1 MKAQTSH
8 PNTSSK
14 QNLLDKN
21 LNAIGFSLKHQIYPG
36 FDKPEN
42 KGQPPNTL
50 SHNKNPRKLSKL
62 DILNNSHLHAL
73 NDDKRVSPML
83 FGYLK
88 TEPQKDT
95 VFSSGLKKSTRLNTG
110 ESDKHRR
117 LETSF
122 DSAYTDKQRLFNDP
136 KKRGLPVSYNTRV
149 YSHNR
154 VVRNI
159 PIKDYPVNKN
169 LDDSSMESR
178 RRRLYQN
185 IQDKRPSAQ
194 MDTSLP
200 AIYVN
205 DERYKERSANNKTP
219 SFINEVNQTQNADL
233 QLLNKITKK
242 EALLISNKISRI
254 PNISNLRNENSK
266 FLKTTKVRQENNL
279 TPHLNKLTSSNFS
292 I

>member
-1 MKAQTSH
+1 MRAHTSNL
-8 PNTSSK
+8 NTSSK
-14 QNLLDKN
+14 QNIIDHN
-21 LNAIGFSLKHQIYPG
+21 YNVIGFSVKHQMYSG
-36 FDKPEN
+36 FDKLEN
-42 KGQPPNTL
+42 RGQPPNTL
-50 SHNKNPRKLSKL
+50 SQNKNPRKFSKL
-62 DILNNSHLHAL
+62 DILNNPHIPSR
-73 NDDKRVSPML
+73 NEDKRASPML

-88 TEPQKDT
+88 TEPQKDP

-110 ESDKHRR
+110 ESDQHRR

-122 DSAYTDKQRLFNDP
+122 DSAYTDKRLFNDP
-136 KKRGLPVSYNTRV
+136 KRKVMPASYNTRV

-169 LDDSSMESR
+169 LDDSSMDSR

-185 IQDKRPSAQ
+185 MQDKRPSAQ

-200 AIYVN
+200 SIYVN
-205 DERYKERSANNKTP
+205 DEKYHKERSVNKTP
-219 SFINEVNQTQNADL
+219 SIINENYHGQHGDM

-242 EALLISNKISRI
+242 EALLIGNKLSRI
-254 PNISNLRNENSK
+254 PIVSNLKNENSK

-279 TPHLNKLTSSNFS
+279 TPHINKLASSIDFS
-292 I
+292 F